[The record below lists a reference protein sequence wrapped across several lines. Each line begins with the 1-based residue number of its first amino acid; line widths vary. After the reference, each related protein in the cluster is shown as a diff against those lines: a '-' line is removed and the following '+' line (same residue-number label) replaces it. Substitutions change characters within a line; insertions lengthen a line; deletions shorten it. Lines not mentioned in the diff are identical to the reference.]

1 MSPRTKAQFSQ
12 LRAERRNQILQAASI
27 VFSRVGFYAANVSD
41 VAAEAN
47 VSQGTIYH
55 YFKSKEELFMAAFE
69 AWETES
75 FYQEVQAATDGTT
88 TAAEQLRWLAYGM
101 GERMAQ
107 AAEIM
112 PASVEFWSHIYR
124 NTAIRE
130 SFRLIFSGLRTTL
143 AKLIQDGISQGE
155 FVPVDANAAAALFIA
170 TYDGLILQWL
180 ADPKS
185 VDWQTESETLIELVF
200 HGLLK
205 PPKNF
210 RFEKDNQG
218 KAT

>member
-12 LRAERRNQILQAASI
+12 LRAKRRGQILRAASI
-27 VFSRVGFYAANVSD
+27 VFSRVGFHAANVSD
-41 VAAEAN
+41 VAAEAR

-75 FYQEVQAATDGTT
+75 FYQEVQAATDGTAS
-88 TAAEQLRWLAYGM
+88 AAEQLRGLAYGM

-107 AAEIM
+107 AAEIL

-143 AKLIQDGISQGE
+143 AKLIQDGIAQGE
-155 FVPVDANAAAALFIA
+155 FVPIDSKAVATLFISI
-170 TYDGLILQWL
+170 YDGLILQWL
-180 ADPKS
+180 AEPRS
-185 VDWQTESETLIELVF
+185 VDWQTESRTLVDLVF

-205 PPKNF
+205 SP
-210 RFEKDNQG
+210 EKS
-218 KAT
+218 